1 MPQFLFRKF
10 FLAGCFLAVLFCLL
24 SPAAGGAGELR
35 DGNKNLETVA
45 DKMNP
50 PHLFT
55 GELRGGNKNLETMYA
70 SVSYRDDPALLD
82 FGRRI
87 GAGEAAL
94 VRDDGRAR
102 EMAKENIDRL
112 VFRVKTLLDMHPPKF
127 RFSIIVLSTNKEI
140 DEAYRALGLGG
151 TAPIAFYRQ
160 KSHTVY
166 VSLDKLSPGVLAHE
180 VAHAVI
186 NAFFSTPP
194 PAQMQEILA
203 QYVDKHLWD

>member
-1 MPQFLFRKF
+1 MPHILFRK
-10 FLAGCFLAVLFCLL
+10 LLMACCFIAVLFCLL

-35 DGNKNLETVA
+35 
-45 DKMNP
+45 
-50 PHLFT
+50 
-55 GELRGGNKNLETMYA
+55 GGDNILETMYA
-70 SVSYRDDPALLD
+70 SVSYRDDQALLD

-112 VFRVKTLLDMHPPKF
+112 VFRVKNLLDMHPPKF
-127 RFSIIVLSTNKEI
+127 RFSIIVLSTSNETK
-140 DEAYRALGLGG
+140 EAYRALGLGG

-166 VSLDKLSPGVLAHE
+166 VSLDKLSPGILAHE